1 MLFSEKGSILP
12 TVLILMFL
20 MSTLLIGT
28 SYYIKLDASNN
39 QILAD
44 SYKLK
49 TMFNLAEN
57 ALQQSNAE
65 ARNYEFVFNHGKV
78 YAEYYPPTQYKL
90 IGNLSN
96 GYQADRMIDS
106 PHLNSS
112 PIVNFFEDDSEQM
125 IEEDQEVFESLIKD

>member
-1 MLFSEKGSILP
+1 MSSEKGSILP
-12 TVLILMFL
+12 TVLTLMFL
-20 MSTLLIGT
+20 MSALLTGA
-28 SYYIKLDASNN
+28 SYYIKTAVSNN
-39 QILAD
+39 HVLMD

-49 TMFNLAEN
+49 TMFNLTEN
-57 ALQQSNAE
+57 TLQQSNAE

-112 PIVNFFEDDSEQM
+112 PIVNFFENDSEQM
-125 IEEDQEVFESLIKD
+125 IEEDQEVFESLIQD